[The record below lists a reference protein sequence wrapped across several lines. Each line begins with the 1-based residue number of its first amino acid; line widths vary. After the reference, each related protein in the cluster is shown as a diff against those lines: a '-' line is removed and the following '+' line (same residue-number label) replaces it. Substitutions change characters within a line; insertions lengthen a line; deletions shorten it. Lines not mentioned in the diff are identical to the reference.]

1 MQTGNRRKT
10 ARSKAALKA
19 KHNKERLRKAGRLVK
34 RRAHG
39 RLVKK
44 VRKG

>member
-1 MQTGNRRKT
+1 MVGRNRRKT
-10 ARSKAALKA
+10 ARLKA
-19 KHNKERLRKAGRLVK
+19 GLKHKKQKERLRKASRLVK

-44 VRKG
+44 LRA